1 MSYLLGILLAL
12 SSFILILLVLIQQGR
27 GGGLAG
33 AFGGMGGQSAFG
45 TKAGDLFTKIT
56 IFVAAFWIILCVAT
70 VKWANVETESSPF
83 GANLGTQAGPAVVPG
98 DSDPKDLS
106 DFKDSSD
113 SKDTD
118 AKVPEMSPGT
128 TPPKSPPAEDN
139 AADGDS
145 TSPAGKN

>member
-56 IFVAAFWIILCVAT
+56 IFVAAFWILMCVAT
-70 VKWANVETESSPF
+70 VKWATVKTESSPF
-83 GANLGTQAGPAVVPG
+83 GASLGTQAGPAVVPG
-98 DSDPKDLS
+98 DDGAKDGDAGAKNL
-106 DFKDSSD
+106 DKKDSD
-113 SKDTD
+113 NTP
-118 AKVPEMSPGT
+118 AK
-128 TPPKSPPAEDN
+128 TPPKTPPAEDK
-139 AADGDS
+139 AAGGDS
-145 TSPAGKN
+145 KSPAEK

>member
-12 SSFILILLVLIQQGR
+12 SSFILIVLVLIQQGR

-56 IFVAAFWIILCVAT
+56 IFVAAFWILMCVAT
-70 VKWANVETESSPF
+70 VKWATVRTESSPF
-83 GANLGTQAGPAVVPG
+83 GASLGTQAGPAVVPG
-98 DSDPKDLS
+98 D
-106 DFKDSSD
+106 DSA
-113 SKDTD
+113 KNGD
-118 AKVPEMSPGT
+118 AGT
-128 TPPKSPPAEDN
+128 KEVEKTPPKSPPAEDK

-145 TSPAGKN
+145 KSPDEKK